1 MFFAR
6 RPAPDAIARFV
17 TGSRD
22 APLSYASPGILERPG
37 TRGRIDEAVAV
48 VGHGAADLACAR
60 TALRTWKHFDLGW
73 VELHPADAPIDEG
86 MTVAVLIRHFGFWSL
101 NGCRV
106 VYHVGDD
113 TRDRFGFAYG
123 ALTTH
128 AEGGEELFEVFMD
141 PATGDVMYRIRA
153 VSWPQAGLA
162 RLGQPLV
169 RGLQARFR
177 RDSIAAMRRAISA
190 CRGPAAR

>member
-22 APLSYASPGILERPG
+22 APLSYARPGMLERPV
-37 TRGRIDEAVAV
+37 TRGRIDDAVAI
-48 VGHGAADLACAR
+48 VGRGTADLACAR

-73 VELHPADAPIDEG
+73 VELRPADAPIDIG
-86 MTVAVLIRHFGFWSL
+86 TNVAVLIRHFGFWSL

-106 VYHVGDD
+106 VYHVTDD
-113 TRDRFGFAYG
+113 SRDRFGFAYG
-123 ALTTH
+123 ALTNH
-128 AEGGEELFEVFMD
+128 SESGEELFEVFMD
-141 PATGDVMYRIRA
+141 PATYDVMYHIRA
-153 VSWPQAGLA
+153 VSWPRALLA
-162 RLGQPLV
+162 RLGHPLV
-169 RGLQARFR
+169 RVLQARFR